1 MVSVGMPIA
10 NDDQET
16 FKDIGPT
23 NNVIHAP
30 KSEKG
35 TSSTPAKPPTMT
47 RVSTWTTNSACSN
60 PKAIPNR
67 TFLSVSAKTP
77 PSDSS
82 IEELSD
88 ENRRQKLY
96 HETLQRTQHSSTRNH
111 PESTSI
117 PSRRRREYITLTI
130 RLISNESAPIQKAPA
145 KGRHGPFMARLLSA
159 KVTWT
164 KRWGKTNG

>member
-1 MVSVGMPIA
+1 MA

-35 TSSTPAKPPTMT
+35 TSSTPAKPATMT

-96 HETLQRTQHSSTRNH
+96 HETLQIERSIHRLETTQNPLQYRHVDVAST
-111 PESTSI
+111 
-117 PSRRRREYITLTI
+117 
-130 RLISNESAPIQKAPA
+130 
-145 KGRHGPFMARLLSA
+145 
-159 KVTWT
+159 
-164 KRWGKTNG
+164 

>member
-1 MVSVGMPIA
+1 MRFIGMPIA

-16 FKDIGPT
+16 FKDIKPT

-35 TSSTPAKPPTMT
+35 TSSTSAKPATMT
-47 RVSTWTTNSACSN
+47 RVSTWTTNSAYSN

-96 HETLQRTQHSSTRNH
+96 HETLQIERSIHRLETTQNPLQYRHVDVAST
-111 PESTSI
+111 
-117 PSRRRREYITLTI
+117 
-130 RLISNESAPIQKAPA
+130 
-145 KGRHGPFMARLLSA
+145 
-159 KVTWT
+159 
-164 KRWGKTNG
+164 